1 MRSASHSVMSDTLQ
15 PQGLKPARLLCP
27 FLLCPF
33 SLGNGYPLHILAWR
47 IPWTTQSRG
56 SQRVGYDWVTH
67 FHIFLGLLG
76 CCSCGIPQVRIL
88 EWVAIPFHSPR
99 DLPNPGIKPKSPALQ
114 ADSLPEPPGKPKN
127 TGVGSLSLLQ
137 QIFPKRGLI
146 LILPHKRRISLSVY
160 FISQANH

>member
-1 MRSASHSVMSDTLQ
+1 MSDTLQ

-137 QIFPKRGLI
+137 GN
-146 LILPHKRRISLSVY
+146 LPDPEIEPGSPALQVNSLPSELPGKHKI
-160 FISQANH
+160 